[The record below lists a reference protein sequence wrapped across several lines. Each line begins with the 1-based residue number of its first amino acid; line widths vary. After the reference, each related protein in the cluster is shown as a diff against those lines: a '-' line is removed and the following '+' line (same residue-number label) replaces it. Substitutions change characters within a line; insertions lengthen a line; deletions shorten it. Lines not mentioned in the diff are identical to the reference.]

1 MECERDVQKRIQDQ
15 KMLGK
20 VTEISGKLDGANI
33 MLKMLRMQRNR
44 QIKLDHVTHQKL
56 INYEVQQLKIQ
67 KAMRLF
73 VLLTTKM

>member
-1 MECERDVQKRIQDQ
+1 MYRLRWVQKRIQDQ

-20 VTEISGKLDGANI
+20 VTEISGKLDGANSL
-33 MLKMLRMQRNR
+33 LKMLHMQRNR

-73 VLLTTKM
+73 VLFTTKM